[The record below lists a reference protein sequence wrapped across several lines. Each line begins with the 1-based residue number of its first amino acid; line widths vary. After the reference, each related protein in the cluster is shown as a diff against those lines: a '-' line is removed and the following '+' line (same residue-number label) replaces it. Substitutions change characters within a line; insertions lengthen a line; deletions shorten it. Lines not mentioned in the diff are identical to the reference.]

1 MGHPGEWGGIP
12 SKSPERGILK
22 RITEKMFRYK
32 LLDIYRGINVCSGN
46 VKQFVLLTYFGA

>member
-32 LLDIYRGINVCSGN
+32 LLDIFRDIIVYLSN
-46 VKQFVLLTYFGA
+46 VKQFSIVLFW